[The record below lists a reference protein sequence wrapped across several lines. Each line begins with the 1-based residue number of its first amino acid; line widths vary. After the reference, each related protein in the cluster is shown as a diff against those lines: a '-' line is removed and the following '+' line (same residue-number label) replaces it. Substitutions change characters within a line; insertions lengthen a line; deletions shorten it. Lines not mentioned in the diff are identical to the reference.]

1 MKKKEKILMTALN
14 LFNDKGSGNISTN
27 HIAKELGI
35 SPGNLYYHFSNKEE
49 IIRALFDMMI
59 SEYDEIYGENVVLN
73 ENDILRRL
81 LYNDIN
87 LVTKYKFLY
96 NEISTLFRNDSE
108 MKEIFLKNQTK
119 RETVFYNI
127 FKFLQNSGYIK
138 ADVSDICIKN
148 VIKIIWHLEN
158 FRLFRYSLGGIEI
171 SDNKFINHE
180 EVLLERLIPL
190 YGFLTEKGH
199 EYFESH
205 KYI

>member
-158 FRLFRYSLGGIEI
+158 FRLFRYSLVGIEI